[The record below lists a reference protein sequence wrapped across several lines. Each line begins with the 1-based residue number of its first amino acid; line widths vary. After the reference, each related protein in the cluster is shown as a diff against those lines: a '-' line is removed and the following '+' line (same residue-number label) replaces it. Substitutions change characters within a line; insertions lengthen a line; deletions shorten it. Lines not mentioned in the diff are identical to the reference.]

1 MPLRAG
7 GGRTPN
13 GKCHLKFPFWFFES
27 VPYLL
32 FKHTLS
38 EPQLSRNHASY
49 VLYRSIH
56 PLIKP
61 LPAHSCNIKT
71 SYTHAHQTVARLFP
85 SFPQQEYHYQ
95 QLRWYL
101 QQPEPH
107 YLSVQCISKWQIEW
121 VTMEDNHS
129 GPIEI
134 VVVKSTFY
142 MQLFEGKKHVMKSI
156 RLNWLKE
163 NETIVVAKS
172 TFEHEKALT
181 CQRKSCEIL

>member
-1 MPLRAG
+1 MG
-7 GGRTPN
+7 GVRCLG
-13 GKCHLKFPFWFFES
+13 
-27 VPYLL
+27 
-32 FKHTLS
+32 
-38 EPQLSRNHASY
+38 
-49 VLYRSIH
+49 
-56 PLIKP
+56 
-61 LPAHSCNIKT
+61 
-71 SYTHAHQTVARLFP
+71 LFP
-85 SFPQQEYHYQ
+85 KKIDFFWMPS
-95 QLRWYL
+95 LRWYL

-107 YLSVQCISKWQIEW
+107 YLSVQCISEWQIEW

-181 CQRKSCEIL
+181 